1 MKKILIMLAAVLCIC
16 SCESKKNKENIG
28 DMEKDSLRT
37 VVAQKENEINDLLS
51 ILNEVRS
58 GFEAINA
65 AEGRINVARQGG
77 EENHRE
83 VLRQNMAEI
92 QRTLQMNN
100 ELINTLRQQLKESS
114 ISSSKLKATMEETIN
129 NLTTQMEEKTQEI
142 ARLQSELAKKDATI
156 AEQQVAIAD
165 LSSNV
170 QELSHQN
177 TQKTETVA
185 RQDKDLHTA
194 YYVFGTKKELKQ
206 QNILDGSEVLRSKN
220 FAKDYFT
227 KIDTRVT
234 KVVHLYSKSAKLMT
248 NHPADSYT
256 LDRDSQKQYTLRI
269 TDPEKFWSVSKYLV
283 IVVK

>member
-177 TQKTETVA
+177 TQKSETVA

>member
-177 TQKTETVA
+177 TQKAETVA